1 MTLRPWCGMLR
12 CMGQQSRVFV
22 AVNTVML
29 LAFVGSTVVQ
39 WNDPDPVRWMLLY
52 GSAALACALHLFG
65 VLPWRLA
72 AAVGVV
78 ALVWSA
84 IWAPGVITNAPIG
97 QLFTTYQMMGLEIE
111 EARELLGLLIVAGW
125 MAVLVAVR
133 RRQASS
139 GG

>member
-1 MTLRPWCGMLR
+1 MMRRMA
-12 CMGQQSRVFV
+12 QQSKAFV
-22 AVNTVML
+22 AANTVML
-29 LAFVGSTVVQ
+29 LAFVGFTAVQ
-39 WNDPDPVRWMLLY
+39 RNDPDPIRWMLMY
-52 GSAALACALHLFG
+52 GSAAVACALHLSG
-65 VLPWRLA
+65 VLPWMLA

-78 ALVWSA
+78 ALVWGA

-97 QLFTTYQMMGLEIE
+97 QLFTTYQMMSPEIE
-111 EARELLGLLIVAGW
+111 EAREMLGLLIVAAW

>member
-1 MTLRPWCGMLR
+1 MLCCVGRQGRP
-12 CMGQQSRVFV
+12 FV

-29 LAFVGSTVVQ
+29 LAFVGSAVVQ

-52 GSAALACALHLFG
+52 SSAAVACALHLFG

-97 QLFTTYQMMGLEIE
+97 QLFTTYQMMSPEIE

>member
-1 MTLRPWCGMLR
+1 MLR
-12 CMGQQSRVFV
+12 CVGQQGRAFL

-29 LAFVGSTVVQ
+29 LAFVGSAVVQ

-52 GSAALACALHLFG
+52 GSAAVACALHLFG

-78 ALVWSA
+78 ALVWGA

-97 QLFTTYQMMGLEIE
+97 QLFTTYQMMSPEIE

-125 MAVLVAVR
+125 MVLLVAVR